1 MFELILIAILSYLLG
16 SIPFSY
22 LVARAYSKNLYEIGS
37 KNIGAANVY
46 RATGKIEALLMAVI
60 GDIGKGTLSIFLA
73 QRLGL
78 RCDPIFVQ
86 ALAAFFVVLGHNW
99 PLYLDFKG
107 GRGLASLAGVIIALN
122 WKLIFLVLLTI
133 GFFIF
138 LTELIMRKKI
148 TLKGKGKEKINPVR
162 NNTSNGVKGL
172 FSIFISQVAGRMIG
186 ILAAVILVLVLYPE
200 IFKIVLPAVILSA
213 IKHIKRTKTFLEGG
227 RV

>member
-86 ALAAFFVVLGHNW
+86 AVAAFFVVLGHNW
-99 PLYLDFKG
+99 PLYLNFKG

-122 WKLIFLVLLTI
+122 WKLIFLVFLTI

-148 TLKGKGKEKINPVR
+148 TLKGKGKEKI
-162 NNTSNGVKGL
+162 KGL